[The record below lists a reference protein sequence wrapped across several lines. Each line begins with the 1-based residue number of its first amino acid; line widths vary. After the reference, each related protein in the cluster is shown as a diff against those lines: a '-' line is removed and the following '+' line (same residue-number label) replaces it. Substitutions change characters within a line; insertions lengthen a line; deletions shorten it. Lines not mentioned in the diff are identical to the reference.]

1 MKILIDGDASPK
13 PIKEIIFR
21 ASERE
26 KIITILVANTYMSL
40 PKSPF
45 ISIEV
50 VPHGPDEADDRITV
64 LAEEND
70 LIITADIPLADRV
83 VSKGACALN
92 PRGKFYDSSNIKA
105 ILTMRNLMDDLRSGG
120 METGGP
126 PPFSNKEKQLFS
138 QQLDKF
144 IAKWK
149 NDKKRDS
156 LN

>member
-26 KIITILVANTYMSL
+26 KIPTIIVANTYMAI
-40 PKSPF
+40 PKSIY
-45 ISIEV
+45 ISIIV
-50 VPHGPDEADDRITV
+50 VPHGPDEADDKITE
-64 LAEEND
+64 LAQEND

-83 VSKGACALN
+83 VSKGASALN

-105 ILTMRNLMDDLRSGG
+105 VLTMRNLMDDLRNGG

-126 PPFSNKEKQLFS
+126 APFTNKEKQLFS

-144 IAKWK
+144 IMKWK
-149 NDKKRDS
+149 NDAKRDS
-156 LN
+156 FN